1 MSIFLHST
9 GELRSTLNGNVIN
22 DKAFDASYDGKH
34 MKIIGHDNNMNFSK
48 KLNNHDIMNLISVP
62 SHKMSLNDRLMKD
75 FQIKSNSKK
84 TKKSK
89 KSKKTKRSKRSKR
102 SKKSKKTK
110 TKRKQK

>member
-89 KSKKTKRSKRSKR
+89 RSKKTKRSKR

>member
-89 KSKKTKRSKRSKR
+89 RSKKTKMSKR